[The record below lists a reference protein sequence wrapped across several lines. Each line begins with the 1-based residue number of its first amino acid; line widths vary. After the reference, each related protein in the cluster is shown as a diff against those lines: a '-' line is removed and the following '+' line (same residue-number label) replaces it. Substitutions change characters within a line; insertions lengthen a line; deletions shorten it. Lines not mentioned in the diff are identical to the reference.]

1 MPSSDFED
9 VDSHEQDVD
18 SEEEE
23 ITIKSDQVVDKYKKA
38 SDVANSAIAKVIKEI
53 KVGASTLDLCKLGDQ
68 AVRDETAKLY
78 KNKKNKKMKKGLAW
92 PTCISVNNIICH
104 YSPLESY
111 PNVMVLAED
120 DLVKVEIG
128 SHIDGFPAF
137 VAHSV
142 VVGAC
147 AEKKVTGRKAD
158 VMWAAYNAA
167 EVAVRMLKPGTT
179 NHEITEAIRI
189 TTKCYDCKPIQNM
202 ASYNIEKDI
211 VEGEKSILQNPVD
224 HLSQRLQREG
234 NKDENPSGNK
244 QVNPALMGEKQDIEV
259 GDVWAIDVLASTG
272 DGRVATTEVK
282 TSLYRRNPD
291 QDIFLA
297 NTKSAREV
305 LSQVDKNHG
314 FMTFSLRDFDSEV
327 KTRLGLKT
335 PVDKEAITQY
345 AVMQEKKEELVAQF
359 KYTVLVINPTS
370 IRKVTG
376 LDFEKDLYVT
386 EKEIDDKDIKNL
398 LATST
403 SRKANK
409 KKKNKSK
416 KKGAQDLLAHLGKEE
431 KPTEANAQ
439 PAN

>member
-1 MPSSDFED
+1 MPNNSSDFED
-9 VDSHEQDVD
+9 VDSNASDVQ
-18 SEEEE
+18 SEDEE
-23 ITIKSDQVVDKYKKA
+23 ITIKSDQVVDKYRKA
-38 SDVANSAIAKVIKEI
+38 ADVANAAIAKVMAAIT
-53 KVGASTLDLCKLGDQ
+53 VGASTLDLCKLGDDS
-68 AVRDETAKLY
+68 VKEETAKLY
-78 KNKKNKKMKKGLAW
+78 GSKKNKKNNKMKKGLAW

-104 YSPLESY
+104 YSPLDSY
-111 PNVMVLAED
+111 KAIVLQNE

-142 VVGAC
+142 VVGAGG
-147 AEKKVTGRKAD
+147 ENKVTGRKAD

-179 NHEITEAIRI
+179 NHEITEAIRV

-244 QVNPALMGEKQDIEV
+244 QVNPALMGEKQEIEV

-272 DGRVATTEVK
+272 DGRVATTEIK
-282 TSLYRRNPD
+282 TSLYRRNPE
-291 QDIFLA
+291 QEVFLA
-297 NTKSAREV
+297 STKSARDV
-305 LSQVDKNHG
+305 LQQVHEKHG

-335 PVDKEAITQY
+335 PVDKEAVTAY
-345 AVMQEKKEELVAQF
+345 AVMQEKKEEIVAQF
-359 KYTVLVINPTS
+359 KYTVLVINENS

-376 LDFEKDLYVT
+376 LDFDKETYVT
-386 EKEIDDKDIKNL
+386 EKEIDDQNIKNL
-398 LATST
+398 LATSV
-403 SRKANK
+403 SKKANK
-409 KKKNKSK
+409 KKKNKAK
-416 KKGAQDLLAHLGKEE
+416 KKAQENMKEAM
-431 KPTEANAQ
+431 AN
-439 PAN
+439 